1 VAAIKELL
9 DRGYGR
15 AVQPIVGTVEHGI
28 SQQLAELFRENHGG
42 TLGAEIAGRALPAP
56 NGDQHH

>member
-42 TLGAEIAGRALPAP
+42 ALGAEIAGRALPTRA
-56 NGDQHH
+56 